1 MPQRKKNADDT
12 PTISAFP
19 SGQTSPVNKKKKGGS
34 DWKGRILAYE
44 FILHLIFVKRY
55 GSLRI
60 FVDATF
66 TKLLKFRKRLAG
78 KK

>member
-55 GSLRI
+55 G
-60 FVDATF
+60 
-66 TKLLKFRKRLAG
+66 LLSVCPLG
-78 KK
+78 